1 MSSLRNAVQRRN
13 HRERS
18 QLASRE
24 HRGLLEKH
32 KDYVLRAR
40 DYNRKQKALTTL
52 KQKAS
57 FRNPDE
63 FYFGMINAETKKG
76 VHVVK
81 RDEKYD
87 HEFLRLLKTQDAGY
101 VNYQRSLNA
110 KKIEKLK
117 SGLHFLE
124 ESEDV
129 GEEREGAEEEEE
141 EEEDKLDRAGEEEDE
156 SGDGFMELDEDAP
169 TRPAKSSKS
178 ASASAIAKPKPRHT
192 IFVDDEEEAKT
203 FSPSKY
209 FDTPAALLRR
219 KYNRPTNAMLA
230 STDAAL
236 APKPGSHK
244 IVKKREKSY
253 RELAARVQRDEQLQR
268 AAREMDL
275 HKHLMGKGTKK
286 KVGTAADG
294 TPIYKWKAERK
305 R

>member
-24 HRGLLEKH
+24 HKGLLEKH

-63 FYFGMINAETKKG
+63 FYFAMINAQTKKG
-76 VHVVK
+76 VHVAQ
-81 RDEKYD
+81 RDEKFD
-87 HEFLRLLKTQDAGY
+87 HKYLRLLKTQDAGY

-124 ESEDV
+124 ESEVV
-129 GEEREGAEEEEE
+129 GEERV
-141 EEEDKLDRAGEEEDE
+141 EDEEEDE
-156 SGDGFMELDEDAP
+156 HELDEEEGEDDGFMELDEDAP
-169 TRPAKSSKS
+169 TRPPKSKLPS
-178 ASASAIAKPKPRHT
+178 ASSKPKPRHT

-209 FDTPAALLRR
+209 FSTPAALLHR
-219 KYNRPTNAMLA
+219 KYNRPTTAMLS

-236 APKPGSHK
+236 APQPGSHK

-253 RELAARVQRDEQLQR
+253 RELAARVERDEQLQR

-275 HKHLMGKGTKK
+275 QKHLMGKGSKR
-286 KVGTAADG
+286 KVGTAKDG
-294 TPIYKWKAERK
+294 TAIYKWKAERK